1 MYLRVSCTGTSIALL
16 LQFIQNKI
24 KIAMQTFFSEQA
36 PKAVGPYAH
45 AIRTGNL
52 LYCSGQTPLVPESMT
67 IEAADIEGQTRRA
80 LKNLEAVLQ
89 SAGLSFSN
97 VVKTNVFITD
107 MDLFSRMNAVYAE
120 VFGTHRPARSTV
132 AVKGLPYNALV
143 EIECIAEFNNVN

>member
-1 MYLRVSCTGTSIALL
+1 MYLRVYSTSTYIALRFKFL
-16 LQFIQNKI
+16 QNKI

-52 LYCSGQTPLVPESMT
+52 LYCAGQTPLDPITMT
-67 IEAADIEGQTRRA
+67 IEAVDIEGQTRRA

-89 SAGLSFSN
+89 TAGLSFTD

-107 MDLFSRMNAVYAE
+107 MELFAKMNAVYAE

-143 EIECIAEFNNVN
+143 EIECIAEFNNAH